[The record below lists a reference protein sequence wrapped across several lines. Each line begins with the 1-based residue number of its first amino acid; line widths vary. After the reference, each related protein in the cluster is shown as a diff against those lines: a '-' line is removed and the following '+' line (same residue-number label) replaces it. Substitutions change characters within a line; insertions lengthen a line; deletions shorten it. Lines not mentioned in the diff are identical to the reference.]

1 MSVMYVTKDSPKKA
15 TWVCHKIKHTNEK
28 HYECDICNK
37 RFAQRKSLV
46 AHQQMHTGDKPELK
60 NDKIRVCRKDK
71 NFECTIR
78 EKIFP
83 LHQHVEP
90 HHKIHLKDVSLCNT
104 FHGEIIQSGRQECI
118 SPGHSD
124 CDKYSNPFP
133 GNWNSKQHK
142 AKCHGFTCKC
152 DLCRELQET
161 EPSGI
166 GYICCVCDAEFSL
179 ASKLEDHMANH

>member
-1 MSVMYVTKDSPKKA
+1 
-15 TWVCHKIKHTNEK
+15 
-28 HYECDICNK
+28 
-37 RFAQRKSLV
+37 
-46 AHQQMHTGDKPELK
+46 MHTGDKPELK

-104 FHGEIIQSGRQECI
+104 FHGEIIQSGRQDCI

-124 CDKYSNPFP
+124 CDKYSNL
-133 GNWNSKQHK
+133 
-142 AKCHGFTCKC
+142 T
-152 DLCRELQET
+152 L
-161 EPSGI
+161 
-166 GYICCVCDAEFSL
+166 SL
-179 ASKLEDHMANH
+179 AIGIQNNTRQNATASPANVIFVVNYKKQNHLVLDIFVVFVTQSSVLQVSLRIIWLTIRMYRQLVSRAD